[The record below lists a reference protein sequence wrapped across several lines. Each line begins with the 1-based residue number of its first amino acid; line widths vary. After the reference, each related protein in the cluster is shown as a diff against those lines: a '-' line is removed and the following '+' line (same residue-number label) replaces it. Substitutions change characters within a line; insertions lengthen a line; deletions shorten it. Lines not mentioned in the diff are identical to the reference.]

1 MPLPYGPESTADK
14 PSAKAHPSSQGARS
28 LVIRTEA
35 AAAGAGK
42 GEENGKVE
50 LVLEEEEVG
59 WWGDG
64 GVGWRGGNGMGLGM
78 RLGI

>member
-1 MPLPYGPESTADK
+1 MSSHMPLPYGPEPTADK

-50 LVLEEEEVG
+50 LVLEEEVG
-59 WWGDG
+59 WWWGDG
-64 GVGWRGGNGMGLGM
+64 GWGGEVGMGWGS
-78 RLGI
+78 G